1 MHPPLLRALTTT
13 ALLLTAHGLLALQSL
28 VAAAADAALA
38 DSAVV
43 EAAGGGDG
51 LWEVKPGANGFGVD
65 RPSYGY
71 TLPRGGQL
79 RDSLVVV
86 NRGKTPLVLSLY
98 GADVFTTDA
107 GRLDLR
113 GAEVKARDVGAWVQ
127 LEQRKVRVP
136 PGQSVDVPFR
146 LALPDSVAPGDH
158 LGGIVTSTADQRQVI
173 KIRLRVS
180 GELKPALSVDDLK
193 VQYAGTPNP
202 LGTGSATVTYTLRN
216 TGNAIVSA
224 RQAASVAGP
233 FGLFATQPDQLVDS
247 PQLLPGETWKVSAPI
262 HGVPPTL
269 HLTATVA
276 ITPLLKTTPLRAT
289 PSTTTPPEVTPPGAT
304 PLGAAVLP
312 ATVSSTQVWAIP
324 WTLLCVLGAFAAIA
338 TFLITRHRRR
348 PRPAHAR

>member
-1 MHPPLLRALTTT
+1 MHPPLFRALTTT

-28 VAAAADAALA
+28 VAAAADAA
-38 DSAVV
+38 VV
-43 EAAGGGDG
+43 EAVAVGDG
-51 LWEVKPGANGFGVD
+51 LWEVKPGVNGLGVD
-65 RPSYGY
+65 RPSYSY

-98 GADVFTTDA
+98 GADAFTTDA

-127 LEQRKVRVP
+127 LEQRKVQVP
-136 PGQSVDVPFR
+136 PGRSVDVPFR
-146 LALPDSVAPGDH
+146 LALPDSAAPGDH
-158 LGGIVTSTADQRQVI
+158 LGGIVTSTADQHQAI

-193 VQYAGTPNP
+193 VHYAGTLSP
-202 LGTGSATVTYTLRN
+202 LGTGSATVSYTLRN

-224 RQAASVAGP
+224 RQAASVTGP

-262 HGVPPTL
+262 HAVPPTL

-276 ITPLLKTTPLRAT
+276 ITPLLKSTPLRAT
-289 PSTTTPPEVTPPGAT
+289 TTSPGAT
-304 PLGAAVLP
+304 PLGAVLLP
-312 ATVSSTQVWAIP
+312 AAVSSAQVRAIP
-324 WTLLCVLGAFAAIA
+324 WTLLCVLAAFAAITA
-338 TFLITRHRRR
+338 FLIARHRRR